1 MINKGIIIFKH
12 VAWEPINISLQ
23 LPFML
28 NKPQL
33 DWGFN
38 PWNKEMKNPIVLMF
52 VHNCW
57 YVGKSRNNQWVTNVK
72 ELLMKS
78 PVRLSDW

>member
-1 MINKGIIIFKH
+1 MNPGLIRQENIVNYFSLWATSQEYFWPRANVKSPEIRQIARLPMINKGIIIFKH

-33 DWGFN
+33 D
-38 PWNKEMKNPIVLMF
+38 
-52 VHNCW
+52 
-57 YVGKSRNNQWVTNVK
+57 
-72 ELLMKS
+72 
-78 PVRLSDW
+78 